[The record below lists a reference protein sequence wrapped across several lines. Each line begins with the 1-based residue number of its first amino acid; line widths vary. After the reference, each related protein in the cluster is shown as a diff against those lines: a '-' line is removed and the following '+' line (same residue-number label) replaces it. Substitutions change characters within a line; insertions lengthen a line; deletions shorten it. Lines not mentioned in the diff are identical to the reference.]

1 MHKGARV
8 GGEEMADYKALAQRW
23 FTEVMNEGNLEV
35 IDEICSQDFV
45 DHNPLPGTSPDF
57 AGLKDFVTQVRSA
70 FPDIETTAEDIL
82 VEGDRLAVRSTI
94 RGTHKGDFMGI
105 PASGKKVEVSNYDF
119 VRFENDQAAEHWG
132 TIDSAALMEQIGA
145 APAAA

>member
-1 MHKGARV
+1 
-8 GGEEMADYKALAQRW
+8 
-23 FTEVMNEGNLEV
+23 MNEGKLEV
-35 IDEICSQDFV
+35 IDEICSHDFV
-45 DHNPLPGTSPDF
+45 NHDPLPGTSPDF

-70 FPDIETTAEDIL
+70 FPDLETTAEDIL

-105 PASGKKVEVSNYDF
+105 PASGKEVEVSNYDF

-145 APAAA
+145 TPAAA

>member
-1 MHKGARV
+1 
-8 GGEEMADYKALAQRW
+8 MADYKALAQRW
-23 FTEVMNEGNLEV
+23 FTEVMNEGKLEV

-45 DHNPLPGTSPDF
+45 DHDPLPGTSPDF

-70 FPDIETTAEDIL
+70 FPDLETTAEDIL

-145 APAAA
+145 TPAAA